1 MQQQRHELHV
11 YYHRS
16 TPQPPSTSAAVV
28 EEEDD
33 EEEEEVT
40 GAQSME
46 MEFPSGYSDP
56 WPDEDNEVCACVHWW
71 FIQFDFHPSL
81 HYSTTSIGRQ

>member
-1 MQQQRHELHV
+1 MQQQSHELHV
-11 YYHRS
+11 YYHRR

-56 WPDEDNEVCACVHWW
+56 WPDEDNEVCVCTLVVY
-71 FIQFDFHPSL
+71 PV
-81 HYSTTSIGRQ
+81 